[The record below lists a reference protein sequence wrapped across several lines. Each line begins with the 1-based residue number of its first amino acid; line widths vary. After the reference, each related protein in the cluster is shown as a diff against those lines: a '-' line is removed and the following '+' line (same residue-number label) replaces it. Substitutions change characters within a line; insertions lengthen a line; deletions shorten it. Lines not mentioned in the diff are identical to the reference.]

1 MRRTFWSCRPCC
13 PGAISCRRSRSGSII
28 SKRELKKR
36 KSRADCARKPNLIQW
51 GNASRS
57 LFDLTVNRWR
67 FGSFQVANGKHCVEL
82 ISKLL
87 GTEERAAVL
96 GREKSN
102 EPAGERGL
110 AHTNTTRQNGVLFI
124 QKRPPFQGES
134 GTAGLPRAKAPDFAK
149 PTSRLAFWRH
159 LPQHEGRHSV
169 SDGGLGYS
177 VDHLRGEENSDG
189 VAMLTRTT
197 AAAETVSLTSV
208 ASNMLQIETAKI
220 PRGN

>member
-1 MRRTFWSCRPCC
+1 M
-13 PGAISCRRSRSGSII
+13 
-28 SKRELKKR
+28 
-36 KSRADCARKPNLIQW
+36 
-51 GNASRS
+51 
-57 LFDLTVNRWR
+57 
-67 FGSFQVANGKHCVEL
+67 
-82 ISKLL
+82 
-87 GTEERAAVL
+87 EERAAVL
-96 GREKSN
+96 GREKRIN
-102 EPAGERGL
+102 QQVREGL
-110 AHTNTTRQNGVLFI
+110 AHPYITRQNGVLFI

-177 VDHLRGEENSDG
+177 VDPLRGEENSDG

-197 AAAETVSLTSV
+197 AAAETVGLTSV